1 MRTVKE
7 VSKLTGISVRTLHHY
22 DAIGLLKP
30 ANITD
35 AGYRLYDDES
45 LKRLQNILMFRELQF
60 PLKEIKAILDS
71 PEFDSEEAL
80 GQQIKLLEMRQKHL
94 EKLIAFAR
102 EIQKKGVDNMSFNA
116 FDKTEMEQYEQEV
129 RERWGGTKE
138 YAQYEQ
144 KTKGKTEKGIQEMAD
159 KLLALFAE
167 IGQLREF
174 SPAQKEVQVKI
185 RELQTFITENY
196 YSCTDEILRGLSQM
210 YVMDERM
217 KRNIDHAGG
226 DGTAEFVKQ
235 AVEIYCGTEI

>member
-30 ANITD
+30 ANITG